1 MIVVAYSD
9 ASFRN
14 SKGTWAG
21 CVTLDNT
28 LVVEYEEKIDKCHSV
43 DFAELYGIYRL
54 LQEVPMI
61 WNKQV
66 TLKVF
71 TDSMSVVR
79 WLVNRKYPRHKST
92 RLLYNNV
99 IDILDNKLL
108 FKLVEIN
115 HIKRNS
121 NNYYF
126 KNCHSRAITINT
138 N

>member
-9 ASFRN
+9 ASFKN

-21 CVTLDNT
+21 CVTLDDT

-54 LQEVPMI
+54 LQQIPKI
-61 WNKQV
+61 WNIQV

-79 WLVNRKYPRHKST
+79 WLVNRKQPRHRST
-92 RLLYNNV
+92 RLLYNIV
-99 IDILDNKLL
+99 IELLEDKIL
-108 FKLVEIN
+108 FTSVEIN